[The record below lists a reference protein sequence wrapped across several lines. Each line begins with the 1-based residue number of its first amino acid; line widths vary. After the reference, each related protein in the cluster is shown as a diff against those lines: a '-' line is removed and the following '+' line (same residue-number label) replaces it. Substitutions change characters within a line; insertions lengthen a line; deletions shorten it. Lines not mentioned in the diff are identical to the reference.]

1 MSGTLA
7 TAAGGLLARYDRL
20 RSVLPGDAE
29 ARSRAAATIRRRGLP
44 SPRDEAWRYTNLK
57 ALAEIGGPRRAT
69 SADVAELLQGLPVL
83 DAAATVVL
91 VDGRLRRDLSR
102 VPDTLAVASFAE
114 HPLTAEGLRPERE
127 TLVAANEMLA
137 EDGALIDVSAGRDA
151 GLVLLASIGTGAEDS
166 FHPRHSVRLAEGAKL
181 TLFELSIGSGRY
193 LHNPVFSVELAKDAV
208 LTHVRLQD
216 EPSTAVYLSTTYV
229 AVDAAATYDSFTLNL
244 GARLGR
250 TEVHATLRGERAVT
264 HLNAAQLLSGT
275 QHGDVTTVV
284 SHIAPSCASRQTVKN
299 VLSAHARAVFQGKIE
314 VARGAQKTDGYQMN
328 QTLLLSPDAEVD
340 SKPQL
345 EIYADDVKCS
355 HGVTIGALDADQM
368 FYLRSRGIGADEARS
383 ILVRAFLAAALDA
396 VGDEQVRGV
405 LEAAIEG
412 WWARQPA

>member
-1 MSGTLA
+1 MSAALA

-29 ARSRAAATIRRRGLP
+29 ARSRAAAIIRRRGLP
-44 SPRDEAWRYTNLK
+44 SPREEAWRYTNLK
-57 ALAEIGGPRRAT
+57 ALGEIGDPRHAT
-69 SADVAELLQGLPVL
+69 STDVAELLQRLPVL

-114 HPLTAEGLRPERE
+114 HPTAEGLRPERE
-127 TLVAANEMLA
+127 TLVAVNEMLA
-137 EDGALIDVSAGRDA
+137 EDGALIDVSAGRNA
-151 GLVLLASIGTGAEDS
+151 GLVLLASIGTGAEGS
-166 FHPRHSVRLAEGAKL
+166 FHPRHSVRLGEGAKL

-193 LHNPVFSVELAKDAV
+193 LHNPVLSVELAKDAV

-216 EPSTAVYLSTTYV
+216 EPSAAVYLSTMYV
-229 AVDAAATYDSFTLNL
+229 TVDGAATYDSFTLNL

-250 TEVHATLRGERAVT
+250 TEAHATLRGERAVT

-284 SHIAPSCASRQTVKN
+284 SHDAPSCASRQTVKN

-368 FYLRSRGIGADEARS
+368 FYLRSRGISADEARA

-396 VGDEQVRGV
+396 VGDEKIRGV